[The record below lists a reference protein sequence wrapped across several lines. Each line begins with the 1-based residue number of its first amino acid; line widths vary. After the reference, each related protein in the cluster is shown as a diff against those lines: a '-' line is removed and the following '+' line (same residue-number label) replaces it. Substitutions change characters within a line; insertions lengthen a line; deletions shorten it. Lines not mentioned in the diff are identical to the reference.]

1 MSITFTDNTS
11 AILVGYH
18 NDKGAP
24 HVETLTI
31 PATGEYGKHTITIP
45 ATAAATQADHIVIY
59 SASAQKTA
67 AVWLDID
74 AAGTAPTGVVYT
86 NTDYQIETNIV
97 TGGTAIQNAALVK
110 TAIDAEAGMT
120 DITVTDNG
128 DGTLTIDQDIVG
140 WAGDFLGFNADDS
153 GAGSISSV
161 TDVEGLAGI
170 TQGDYVVIENAYGIP
185 MGLWFDVDADGT
197 TPSGAAFITAA
208 GDGVTQMISIATGD
222 TNVENA
228 ANVVAVLD
236 ALSWANSIQILD
248 NEDGTIKLTH
258 VIGGTVAAP
267 DPHNTDDTGLG
278 SITATVS
285 STGAATKLVRQDSYA
300 KGAFS
305 IVADTNRNVIVFNQ
319 GATNSTGYKGKE
331 STEFK
336 YADIAAPASTGLF
349 DLKAQLDTMNTPGYS
364 LALADIVVG
373 EAAKV
378 GEYTGTNDTFTT
390 TSAFLA
396 DSESVVYN
404 QVVLTRGVDYTAT
417 PSTGTIVFGFNPDPT
432 VNAPDPTP
440 LTFNYI
446 KS

>member
-11 AILVGYH
+11 AVLVGYY
-18 NDKGAP
+18 NDKGTP

-45 ATAAATQADHIVIY
+45 ATAAATQADYIVIY

-74 AAGTAPTGVVYT
+74 AAGTAPTGVMYT

-110 TAIDAEAGMT
+110 TAIESEAGMT
-120 DITVTDNG
+120 DITITDNG
-128 DGTLTIDQDIVG
+128 DGTLTVDQDVVG

-170 TQGDYVVIENAYGIP
+170 TQGDYIVIENAYGVP

-197 TPSGAAFITAA
+197 TPSGAAFIAAA
-208 GDGVTQMISIATGD
+208 GDGVTQMISITTGD

-236 ALSWANSIQILD
+236 ALAWANSIQILD

-278 SITATVS
+278 SITAVVNT
-285 STGAATKLVRQDSYA
+285 TGAAKRLVRQDSYV

-305 IVADTNRNVIVFNQ
+305 IVADTNRNVVVFNQ
-319 GATNSTGYKGKE
+319 SAANGVGYKGME
-331 STEFK
+331 STAFPYDEVTS
-336 YADIAAPASTGLF
+336 PTSTSVL
-349 DLKAQLDTMNTPGYS
+349 DLKAQLDTMNTPGSSVS
-364 LALADIVVG
+364 LGDIIVG

-378 GEYTGTNDTFTT
+378 LEFTGTNDTFTT
-390 TSAFLA
+390 TNAFLA
-396 DSESVVYN
+396 NSESVVYN
-404 QVVLTRGVDYTAT
+404 QVVLTRGVDYTPT
-417 PSTGTIVFGFNPDPT
+417 PTTGTIVFTFDPSPADSGT
-432 VNAPDPTP
+432 

-446 KS
+446 KA